1 MQELKFG
8 QVKEVNGG
16 FVALYWVGKGAYI
29 AGKAAVGYAVRN
41 KVATAGAVGVA
52 AGLMEE

>member
-16 FVALYWVGKGAYI
+16 VVALYWVGKGAYI